1 LCRIFLVT
9 IPGSDNI
16 GHLLWET
23 SVRWTA
29 LGETQLSGT
38 QLSFPSIGVL
48 GRISVLPGITAST
61 LAREGFK
68 TQQAISQVTGR
79 LERLGYV
86 ERRVGRG
93 RGVGLYITKAGEHA
107 LADGMAIEERLEAQA
122 REVLGGELYTELK
135 ENLRQARTAFIDVS
149 E

>member
-1 LCRIFLVT
+1 VT

-16 GHLLWET
+16 GHLLWEA

-29 LGETQLSGT
+29 LAEPQLSDT
-38 QLSFPSIGVL
+38 QLSFPSTGVL
-48 GRISVLPGITAST
+48 GRIAAFPGITGST

-86 ERRVGRG
+86 ERRVGQG
-93 RGVGLYITKAGEHA
+93 RGVGLYITAAGERA
-107 LADGMAIEERLEAQA
+107 LAAGMAIEERLEGQA
-122 REVLGGELYTELK
+122 RELLGEQLYTELK
-135 ENLRQARTAFIDVS
+135 ESLRQARAAFTDAAD
-149 E
+149 